1 MGTTTKTE
9 IDSDDDNDDNN
20 CDNIDNDDGDERTTH
35 KNHDYNQNNRYTL
48 WRNYRGSSYSRAV
61 GPGRVRGA
69 RPDQD

>member
-1 MGTTTKTE
+1 MTESQKTQ
-9 IDSDDDNDDNN
+9 I
-20 CDNIDNDDGDERTTH
+20 
-35 KNHDYNQNNRYTL
+35 Q